1 MSFGVTACLLSPP
14 SLFPSCN
21 LQLQQWDIQ
30 LQARPSFL
38 LASPA
43 DTAAADSFCG
53 VGLNTIDK
61 AACLRPSIYPSMHCN
76 ATQTIQSS
84 RGQEQSLILPL
95 YHCTLSC
102 YIFMDLKISIFSQG
116 DKGPWIIT
124 IFLLA
129 SLDIIYYLI
138 IVRKARPGLFLS
150 FNKIWRKSAIVPL

>member
-1 MSFGVTACLLSPP
+1 MSPQCHLESLLASCCLLLS
-14 SLFPSCN
+14 SLPATCSCSSETYSFRPVRPFSWLLLLT
-21 LQLQQWDIQ
+21 LQLQI
-30 LQARPSFL
+30 PSVELGF
-38 LASPA
+38 
-43 DTAAADSFCG
+43 
-53 VGLNTIDK
+53 NTIDE

-76 ATQTIQSS
+76 ATRTVQSD

-95 YHCTLSC
+95 YPCTLSC

-138 IVRKARPGLFLS
+138 IVRKARPGLVFV
-150 FNKIWRKSAIVPL
+150 F